1 VTRGNPSLAEVSW
14 LATTRRSAVGA
25 FALTAT
31 EYASGT
37 FTSMVLILSDVSI
50 SPLNRT
56 PGSPVTSTS
65 KEASGVRPLFA
76 CVPEVRSEMVFPQEY
91 AGHPLG

>member
-1 VTRGNPSLAEVSW
+1 
-14 LATTRRSAVGA
+14 VGA

-37 FTSMVLILSDVSI
+37 FTSMVLILSDASI
-50 SPLNRT
+50 SPLNHT

-65 KEASGVRPLFA
+65 KEA
-76 CVPEVRSEMVFPQEY
+76 EMVFPQEY